1 MKQTAVV
8 VAPGRGTYNKAE
20 LGYLKTHHPSS
31 TLLAKFD
38 GYRLQNGQSTISEL
52 DGAEKF
58 TTATHLRGDN
68 ASPLIY
74 TCGLS
79 DFGSIDRSRFDIVG
93 VTGNSMGWYTALA
106 CAGALDPFGGFTVAN
121 TMGTLMHEHII
132 GGQLIYPLVDE
143 NWCEVPG
150 HRAWLLGEISAI
162 NSKPGHFLGLSID
175 LGGMFVLAGSEAGL
189 AAFELAIPAIQGR
202 YPMRLPGHAGFHTHL
217 QLPVSK
223 LGFDAIPSNIFKQP
237 ALPLIDGR
245 GAIWHPH
252 SSNPDQLY
260 DYTLGHQV
268 TEFFD
273 LSAAIRTA
281 AQELMPDVIIVLGP
295 GNTLGGA
302 TAQALIKCQWR
313 AWTNKS
319 DFQTSAKSSPR
330 LLSMGTADGRRRVT
344 TM

>member
-1 MKQTAVV
+1 
-8 VAPGRGTYNKAE
+8 
-20 LGYLKTHHPSS
+20 
-31 TLLAKFD
+31 
-38 GYRLQNGQSTISEL
+38 
-52 DGAEKF
+52 
-58 TTATHLRGDN
+58 
-68 ASPLIY
+68 
-74 TCGLS
+74 
-79 DFGSIDRSRFDIVG
+79 
-93 VTGNSMGWYTALA
+93 
-106 CAGALDPFGGFTVAN
+106 
-121 TMGTLMHEHII
+121 MHEHMI

-268 TEFFD
+268 TKFFD